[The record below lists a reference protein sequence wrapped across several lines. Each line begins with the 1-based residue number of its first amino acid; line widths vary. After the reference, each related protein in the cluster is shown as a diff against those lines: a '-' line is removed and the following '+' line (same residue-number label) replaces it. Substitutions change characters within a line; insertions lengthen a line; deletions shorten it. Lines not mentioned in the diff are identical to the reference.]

1 MRCREL
7 FKAKDNKR
15 TIETSIKEID
25 IAENDDE
32 IHNII
37 GKRIGNNIA
46 ENNAKILE
54 SELMKMIANA
64 LLTLKKMYNNND
76 TRFKSIEQGKVIQ
89 LMIKKKK
96 NSLII
101 LLTG

>member
-1 MRCREL
+1 MKCREL
-7 FKAKDNKR
+7 FKVKNNKR
-15 TIETSIKEID
+15 TIEMNIKKID
-25 IAENDDE
+25 IAENNNE

-37 GKRIGNNIA
+37 GKRIGNNIT
-46 ENNAKILE
+46 ENNTKILE
-54 SELMKMIANA
+54 SELMEMIANA

-76 TRFKSIEQGKVIQ
+76 ARFKSIEQGKVIQ